1 MHDPETHFIEQ
12 LGLVAEEDGMP
23 RIAGRMLG
31 YLMLHAGTHS
41 LDALA
46 EVLQV
51 SKASVSTNAR
61 LLERMGLIV
70 RTSLPGDR
78 RDFYELPD
86 GQWGGFFAVVKRKLE
101 RMQGLL
107 GVAAAQVSPAK
118 ARRLEE
124 ARRFY
129 AFLLEDLD
137 GKICRWRERRRGDS
151 EG

>member
-1 MHDPETHFIEQ
+1 MHDPEAQFIEQ

-31 YLMLHAGTHS
+31 YLMLNSGAHS
-41 LDALA
+41 LDELA

-51 SKASVSTNAR
+51 SKASVSTNGR
-61 LLERMGLIV
+61 LLQRAGLIV
-70 RTSLPGDR
+70 QRALPGDR

-86 GQWGGFFAVVKRKLE
+86 GWDGFFAVVKRKLE

-107 GVAAAQVSPAK
+107 SAAVGRVGPAQ
-118 ARRLEE
+118 ARRLRE
-124 ARRFY
+124 AERFY

-137 GKICRWRERRRGDS
+137 ERICRWRERRLADR
-151 EG
+151 EA